1 MLFRG
6 LIMNKITP
14 QLIQALPKTDLHLH
28 LDGSLRIG
36 SLIEMAKERQI
47 TLPSTTETGLR
58 ELVFKSTYSDLSE
71 YLQGFHY
78 TCKVLQD
85 VESLERAAYEL
96 AWDNIAE
103 GVRYI
108 EVRFAP
114 QLHMA
119 RGLRID
125 DIFKA
130 INRGLLKAQQEYEMS
145 VDVREKGQPPFRYGL
160 IACALRM
167 FTPST
172 VGWYGDFYRNFYQAE
187 EKQIFGIASLELVRN
202 TIRCRDQYGL
212 PIVGFDLAGKEDGYP
227 ARHHKQAYHYAH
239 QNFLKKTVHAGE
251 AYGPES
257 IFDAITIL
265 HADRIGHGYHLFSE
279 QKCDLKKVNN
289 PQEYTRRLI
298 NYIADRRIT
307 VEVCISSNLQTNPE
321 IGSVQNHHFGKMLQE
336 RLSATICT
344 DNRLVSH
351 TTVSREIELAASAF
365 DMDINQLRNI
375 LIYGFK
381 RSFFPSD
388 YIEKRKYVRKIIDYF
403 NAVLDDHDIEPT

>member
-1 MLFRG
+1 
-6 LIMNKITP
+6 MNKITP
-14 QLIQALPKTDLHLH
+14 QLIRALPKTDLHLH
-28 LDGSLRIG
+28 LDGSLRIN
-36 SLIEMAKERQI
+36 SLIEMAKERHI
-47 TLPSTTETGLR
+47 SLPSTTKEGLC
-58 ELVFKSTYSDLSE
+58 ELVFKPNYSDLGE

-78 TCKVLQD
+78 TCQVLQD

-119 RGLRID
+119 SGLRID

-130 INRGLLKAQQEYEMS
+130 VNRGLLTAQQEYEHS
-145 VDVREKGQPPFRYGL
+145 PAVKQNGQPPFRYGL

-167 FTPST
+167 FSPQT

-187 EKQIFGIASLELVRN
+187 EKHIFGIASLELVRN
-202 TIRCRDQYGL
+202 TVRCRDQYGL

-227 ARHHKQAYHYAH
+227 ARHHKQAYHFAH

-279 QKCDLKKVNN
+279 KKCDPSKVVN
-289 PQEYTRRLI
+289 PEEYTRRLI

-321 IGSVQNHHFGKMLQE
+321 IRTVQNHHFGKMLQE

-351 TTVSREIELAASAF
+351 TTVSREIELAVAAF
-365 DMDINQLRNI
+365 DMNIDQLRNI

-381 RSFFPSD
+381 RSFFPLS
-388 YIEKRKYVRKIIDYF
+388 YIEKRKYVREIIDYF
-403 NAVLDDHDIEPT
+403 DRVLTEHHVTST